1 MKAEVILV
9 FGRICSGKSSFQS
22 LSYRIVVSNIVRDL
36 MKSNDREQLQN
47 SMHLDE
53 RIAEE
58 IIGVLDA
65 TSTCIEKGIIKRR
78 PIIVDGIRQSTIVDK
93 ILELY
98 PDSTLVWLD
107 VSEAKRKQRYEN
119 RNDTKD
125 TESFETADNK
135 PIELECQKIFSIFKE
150 RLEIINNNN

>member
-22 LSYRIVVSNIVRDL
+22 MSYRIVVSNIVKDL
-36 MKSNDREQLQN
+36 MKSDDRDKLQN

-65 TSTCIEKGIIKRR
+65 TSACIEKGIIERK

-93 ILELY
+93 VLEWY
-98 PDSTLVWLD
+98 PDSVLVWLD
-107 VSEAKRKQRYEN
+107 VPEARRKQRYEL
-119 RNDTKD
+119 RNDSKD
-125 TESFETADNK
+125 TESFEIADNK
-135 PIELECQKIFSIFKE
+135 PIELECQKIFSTFKDK
-150 RLEIINNNN
+150 LQIINNY

>member
-22 LSYRIVVSNIVRDL
+22 MSYRIIVSNIVRDL
-36 MKSNDREQLQN
+36 MKSNDREKLQN

-93 ILELY
+93 VLEWY
-98 PDSTLVWLD
+98 PDAVLVWLD
-107 VSEAKRKQRYEN
+107 VTEKKRKQRYEL
-119 RNDTKD
+119 RNDEMD
-125 TESFETADNK
+125 TESFEVADNK
-135 PIELECQKIFSIFKE
+135 PIELECQKIFSIFKN
-150 RLEIINNNN
+150 RLEIINNNQ

>member
-22 LSYRIVVSNIVRDL
+22 MSYRIIVSNIVRDL
-36 MKSNDREQLQN
+36 MKSDDRTKLQD
-47 SMHLDE
+47 SLHLDE

-93 ILELY
+93 ILEWY
-98 PDSTLVWLD
+98 PDSTLVWLN
-107 VSEAKRKQRYEN
+107 VPEERRKERYEL
-119 RNDTKD
+119 RKDTKD
-125 TESFETADNK
+125 TEPFEIADNK
-135 PIELECQKIFSIFKE
+135 PIELECQKIFSIFE
-150 RLEIINNNN
+150 EQLEIINNY

>member
-22 LSYRIVVSNIVRDL
+22 MSYRIIVSNIVRDL
-36 MKSNDREQLQN
+36 MKSDDREKLQN
-47 SMHLDE
+47 SLHLDE

-65 TSTCIEKGIIKRR
+65 TSTCIEKGIIKRK

-93 ILELY
+93 ILEWY
-98 PDSTLVWLD
+98 PDSTLVWLNVPD
-107 VSEAKRKQRYEN
+107 DQRKKRYEN
-119 RNDTKD
+119 RKDAKD
-125 TESFETADNK
+125 TEPFDIADNK
-135 PIELECQKIFSIFKE
+135 PIELECQKIFSIFEE
-150 RLEIINNNN
+150 RLEIINNY

>member
-22 LSYRIVVSNIVRDL
+22 MSYRIVVSNIVRDL
-36 MKSNDREQLQN
+36 MKSDDREKLQN
-47 SMHLDE
+47 SLHLDE

-65 TSTCIEKGIIKRR
+65 TTTCIEKGIITRR

-93 ILELY
+93 ILEWY
-98 PDSTLVWLD
+98 PESTLVWLN
-107 VSEAKRKQRYEN
+107 VPEARRKQRYEN
-119 RNDTKD
+119 RKDVKD
-125 TESFETADNK
+125 TEPFDVADNK
-135 PIELECQKIFSIFKE
+135 PIELECQKIFSIFEE
-150 RLEIINNNN
+150 RLEIINNY